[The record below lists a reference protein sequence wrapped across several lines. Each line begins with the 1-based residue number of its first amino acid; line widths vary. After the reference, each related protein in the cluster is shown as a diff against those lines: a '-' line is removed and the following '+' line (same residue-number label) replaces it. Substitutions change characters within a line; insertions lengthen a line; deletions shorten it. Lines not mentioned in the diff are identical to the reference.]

1 MRLIGLAVVLTLGA
15 AFAPLTAG
23 GQQTEKVWRIG
34 YLSHVSGIGPSEE
47 VLRQALGQ
55 LGYIEGQNLVIE
67 WRFAK
72 GNLDRHA
79 ELAAELVRLKVDCIV
94 TVGVAPTRAAKQA
107 TRTIPIVMANAS
119 DDPVRQGLIASL
131 ARPGGNITG
140 FTDIAQ
146 DLGGKQL
153 ELLKEAVPRATRIA
167 TLWHT
172 ASPAAAAHVRETE
185 MAARAFGVQ
194 LMPLEM
200 RGPEDLENAFRAAG
214 KERADALIVVTA
226 GFVYNHQKQIVNLA
240 IKNRLPA
247 MYTSSEFVR
256 GGGLMSYTADGPAR
270 LRRVATYVDK
280 ILKGTKPADLPVEQ
294 PTKFNLVIN
303 AKAAKA
309 LGLTLPQSILVRADE
324 IIQ

>member
-1 MRLIGLAVVLTLGA
+1 MRLIGLAVVLTATLT
-15 AFAPLTAG
+15 FASLVAG
-23 GQQTEKVWRIG
+23 VQQAEKVWRIG

-94 TVGVAPTRAAKQA
+94 TVGIAPTRAAKQA

-119 DDPVRQGLIASL
+119 DDPVRHGLIASL

-140 FTDIAQ
+140 FTDVAQ

-153 ELLKEAVPRATRIA
+153 ELLKEAVPKAARIA
-167 TLWHT
+167 TLWHA
-172 ASPAAAAHVRETE
+172 ASPAAAAHVKGTE
-185 MAARAFGVQ
+185 MAARALGVR
-194 LMPLEM
+194 LISLEV
-200 RGPEDLENAFRAAG
+200 RGPDDFENAFRAAG
-214 KERADALIVVTA
+214 KKRADALIVVAA
-226 GFVYNHQKQIVNLA
+226 GFVINHPGPIVNLA
-240 IKNRLPA
+240 IKSRLPG
-247 MYTSSEFVR
+247 MYTSSAFVR
-256 GGGLMSYTADGPAR
+256 VGGLMSYTADGPAR
-270 LRRVATYVDK
+270 LRRAATYVDK
-280 ILKGTKPADLPVEQ
+280 ILKGAKPADLPVEQ

-303 AKAAKA
+303 LKTAKT
-309 LGLTLPQSILVRADE
+309 LGLTIPQTLLLQADRVIE
-324 IIQ
+324 